1 MRSCCIIR
9 FDDGI
14 GEIGDES
21 RSASS
26 FYVRVTLT
34 RASMKTG

>member
-1 MRSCCIIR
+1 MRSYCIIR

-26 FYVRVTLT
+26 YVRVTLT